1 MLTQQT
7 HYEVLG
13 VAANIE
19 QSHIKQA
26 AQQANLDA
34 KKSYEESIS
43 TIKQAFTL
51 LTQSKNADP
60 QSRKKALDIL
70 GLDNQADATIIKQ
83 AAQEVAKGQKLVY
96 EARIADIQR
105 SFAIL
110 NSPDKRQSYDAQLLA
125 DKEKQ
130 AKREAAA
137 HKAKVAKAI
146 SDGRKQTPFLL
157 KLLKFVFLLLIV
169 TALVGFYF
177 NNQEMIDGWLAQ
189 SGIPYFSEPAEPP
202 LSPAKR

>member
-1 MLTQQT
+1 
-7 HYEVLG
+7 
-13 VAANIE
+13 
-19 QSHIKQA
+19 
-26 AQQANLDA
+26 
-34 KKSYEESIS
+34 
-43 TIKQAFTL
+43 
-51 LTQSKNADP
+51 
-60 QSRKKALDIL
+60 
-70 GLDNQADATIIKQ
+70 LDNQADATIIKQ